1 MVAKILLVFF
11 IAKLQKL
18 EKFWWNIESD
28 EETKYG
34 TFYWS
39 SKAEKSIKKSDID
52 DVYKSIYT
60 TIMSKI
66 QKSLRK
72 GSGWINDSVVDH
84 TINISKYKPL
94 SGSSYIRLPKELDH
108 PKNSLINIQ
117 NIDDNEGFNGFW
129 SHTNLHPADHHLLRI
144 RKDDKNFARE
154 LNFEDIK
161 FPVKIRDVDKIEKL
175 FQN

>member
-1 MVAKILLVFF
+1 
-11 IAKLQKL
+11 
-18 EKFWWNIESD
+18 
-28 EETKYG
+28 
-34 TFYWS
+34 
-39 SKAEKSIKKSDID
+39 
-52 DVYKSIYT
+52 
-60 TIMSKI
+60 MSKI

-108 PKNSLINIQ
+108 PENSLINIQ

-129 SHTNLHPADHHLLRI
+129 SHTNLHPADHHLSRI